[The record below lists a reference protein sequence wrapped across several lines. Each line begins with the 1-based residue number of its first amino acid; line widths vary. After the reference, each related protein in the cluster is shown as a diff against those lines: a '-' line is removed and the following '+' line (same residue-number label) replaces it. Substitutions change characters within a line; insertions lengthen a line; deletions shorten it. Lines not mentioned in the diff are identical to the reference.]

1 MTNTATHLE
10 VALEDSLPFIYELWT
25 SLDVTFKLNRE
36 DLL

>member
-1 MTNTATHLE
+1 MTNTVVHLE
-10 VALEDSLPFIYELWT
+10 AALEGSLPISYELWM

>member
-1 MTNTATHLE
+1 MTNTVVHLE
-10 VALEDSLPFIYELWT
+10 VALEDSLPYLYEIWM